1 MYRLAGHP
9 EVQHDETPWCAAF
22 VGACLRLSGY
32 RGSDSLLARSYGK
45 FGEDLKQQPRRGCI
59 AVLWRGDPN
68 ADTGHVAFYDHDED
82 DHVVLLGGNQGDAV
96 STRRFPKT

>member
-1 MYRLAGHP
+1 MSAPWFSVATQFKGLTEVHGSVDEPKILEMYRLAGHP

-45 FGEDLKQQPRRGCI
+45 FG
-59 AVLWRGDPN
+59 
-68 ADTGHVAFYDHDED
+68 
-82 DHVVLLGGNQGDAV
+82 
-96 STRRFPKT
+96 